1 MIKFLSKNRYKFL
14 ILILAVLVTSI
25 ICNIVNEKKKKEQ
38 YENKIIAAAET
49 GNKYKNE
56 KMKLIEKHS

>member
-25 ICNIVNEKKKKEQ
+25 ICNIVNEKKKEQ

-56 KMKLIEKHS
+56 KMKLIGKHS

>member
-49 GNKYKNE
+49 GNKNN
-56 KMKLIEKHS
+56 

>member
-1 MIKFLSKNRYKFL
+1 M
-14 ILILAVLVTSI
+14 TSI

-38 YENKIIAAAET
+38 YENMIIAAAET

-56 KMKLIEKHS
+56 KMKLIGKHS

>member
-1 MIKFLSKNRYKFL
+1 M
-14 ILILAVLVTSI
+14 TSI

-56 KMKLIEKHS
+56 KMKLIGKHS

>member
-25 ICNIVNEKKKKEQ
+25 ICNIVNEKKKEQ

-49 GNKYKNE
+49 GYKYKNE
-56 KMKLIEKHS
+56 KMKLIGKHS